1 MTTLTR
7 RTFASRWSLVL
18 CAVVALG
25 ALSKSAV
32 WAGDRYAL
40 EFSIGPVWASHW
52 SPREKP
58 PGTEVLVDWRS
69 GLCLSLSGTARLARF
84 ATAELGLT
92 YAEKGAQHTVR
103 ARSFPFGDM
112 LLTYDFR
119 YIELPATVRTYW
131 VRFGSA
137 RLYTY
142 GGAYVGLALG
152 NSYNFYNAEKGSAT
166 RKLDEV
172 QQGDVGFVSGFGW
185 EVKIGR
191 FSLLAKYRYSM
202 GFVDLTLDTDPVYIP
217 EFRGVDFPVI
227 ELRNFTHAFL
237 VGVRWTMR

>member
-1 MTTLTR
+1 MTTPTR
-7 RTFASRWSLVL
+7 RTLASRWPLVL
-18 CAVVALG
+18 CAVVALA
-25 ALSKSAV
+25 ALSIPAA
-32 WAGDRYAL
+32 WAGDGYAL
-40 EFSIGPVWASHW
+40 ELSIGPVWASHW

-69 GLCLSLSGTARLARF
+69 GLCLSVSGTARLGRF

-103 ARSFPFGDM
+103 TRSFPFGDM

-131 VRFGSA
+131 VTLGPA

-152 NSYNFYNAEKGSAT
+152 NSYNFYNTEKGSAT

-172 QQGDVGFVSGFGW
+172 QQEDAGFVSGFGW
-185 EVKIGR
+185 EVDLGR
-191 FSLLAKYRYSM
+191 FSVLAKYRYSM

-237 VGVRWTMR
+237 VGVRWSMR